1 MSAVE
6 NQEINNN
13 TVDVFEDVFINDV
26 DMYINL
32 WMEERHV
39 EDMCKVSQNRWYNCC
54 KYVYENVFKVNPK
67 YLKDDNNINNAYDT
81 DKVNEVLDIY
91 IDLCNDY
98 EKVVNIVGFTFFT
111 GIHRDTLNGWVNGV
125 QLGSSGSD
133 ICKKIDEMREES
145 LVGLQVSG
153 KGNPMNYMPSL
164 NKYCGFNMPG
174 VRDQGPR
181 VRALTASELPKLG
194 SGNCARLPDN
204 FDNSSPDNGEIVIDN
219 SNNLKPSV

>member
-1 MSAVE
+1 MSAVKM
-6 NQEINNN
+6 QEVNN
-13 TVDVFEDVFINDV
+13 TVDVFKDDI

-54 KYVYENVFKVNPK
+54 KYIYENVFKVNPK

-133 ICKKIDEMREES
+133 ICKKLDEMREES

-174 VRDQGPR
+174 VRDQGSR

-194 SGNCARLPDN
+194 NGNCARLPDN

>member
-6 NQEINNN
+6 TQEVNN
-13 TVDVFEDVFINDV
+13 TVDVFKDDI

-32 WMEERHV
+32 WMEERNI
-39 EDMCKVSQNRWYNCC
+39 EDLCKISQNRWYNCC

-67 YLKDDNNINNAYDT
+67 YLKDNNNINNAYDT

>member
-6 NQEINNN
+6 MQEVNN
-13 TVDVFEDVFINDV
+13 TVDVFKDDI

-32 WMEERHV
+32 WMEERSID
-39 EDMCKVSQNRWYNCC
+39 DMCKVSQNRWYNCC
-54 KYVYENVFKVNPK
+54 KHVYENVFKVNPK

-133 ICKKIDEMREES
+133 ICKKLDEMREES

-174 VRDQGPR
+174 VRDQGAR
-181 VRALTASELPKLG
+181 ARALTASELPKLG
-194 SGNCARLPDN
+194 NGNCARLPDN

>member
-6 NQEINNN
+6 TQEVNN
-13 TVDVFEDVFINDV
+13 TVDVFKDDI

-32 WMEERHV
+32 WMEERNI
-39 EDMCKVSQNRWYNCC
+39 EDLCKISQNRWYNCC

>member
-6 NQEINNN
+6 MQKVNN
-13 TVDVFEDVFINDV
+13 TVDVFKDDI

-32 WMEERHV
+32 WMEERNI
-39 EDMCKVSQNRWYNCC
+39 EDLCKISQNRWYNCC

-219 SNNLKPSV
+219 LSDELKLVL

>member
-6 NQEINNN
+6 MQKVNN
-13 TVDVFEDVFINDV
+13 TVDVFKDDI

-32 WMEERHV
+32 WMEERNI
-39 EDMCKVSQNRWYNCC
+39 EDLCKISQNRWYNCC

-219 SNNLKPSV
+219 SNNLKLSV

>member
-13 TVDVFEDVFINDV
+13 TVDVFKSDI

-32 WMEERHV
+32 WMEERNI
-39 EDMCKVSQNRWYNCC
+39 EDMCGVSQNRWYNCC
-54 KYVYENVFKVNPK
+54 KYIYEHVFKMNPK
-67 YLKDDNNINNAYDT
+67 YLKDDRNINNAYDT

-125 QLGSSGSD
+125 QLASSGSD
-133 ICKKIDEMREES
+133 ICKK
-145 LVGLQVSG
+145 LT
-153 KGNPMNYMPSL
+153 K
-164 NKYCGFNMPG
+164 C
-174 VRDQGPR
+174 VRK
-181 VRALTASELPKLG
+181 VW
-194 SGNCARLPDN
+194 
-204 FDNSSPDNGEIVIDN
+204 
-219 SNNLKPSV
+219 

>member
-1 MSAVE
+1 MSE
-6 NQEINNN
+6 IETQEVNGNA
-13 TVDVFEDVFINDV
+13 VDVFKNDI

-32 WMEERHV
+32 WMEERNIT
-39 EDMCKVSQNRWYNCC
+39 DMCKVSQNRWYNCC
-54 KYVYENVFKVNPK
+54 KYVYENVFKANPK

-81 DKVNEVLDIY
+81 DKVNNILDLY

-98 EKVVNIVGFTFFT
+98 EKIINITGFVFFT

-133 ICKKIDEMREES
+133 ICKKIDQMREES

-174 VRDQGPR
+174 VRAQAAEQTQSIEQIRERYQITGQ
-181 VRALTASELPKLG
+181 TAEQPCLQPPEADFS
-194 SGNCARLPDN
+194 
-204 FDNSSPDNGEIVIDN
+204 
-219 SNNLKPSV
+219 

>member
-6 NQEINNN
+6 MQEINNN
-13 TVDVFEDVFINDV
+13 TVDVFKSDI

-39 EDMCKVSQNRWYNCC
+39 EDLCKVSQNRWYNCC
-54 KYVYENVFKVNPK
+54 KYIYEHVFKVNPK

-125 QLGSSGSD
+125 QLGSSGPD
-133 ICKKIDEMREES
+133 ICKKIDQMREES
-145 LVGLQVSG
+145 LVGLQISG
-153 KGNPMNYMPSL
+153 KNNPMCYMPSL

-174 VRDQGPR
+174 VRDQGAR
-181 VRALTASELPKLG
+181 ARALTASELPKLG
-194 SGNCARLPDN
+194 SGNCARLPDK

-219 SNNLKPSV
+219 SNNSNPSI

>member
-6 NQEINNN
+6 MQEVNN
-13 TVDVFEDVFINDV
+13 TVDVFKDDI

-32 WMEERHV
+32 WMEERSI

-54 KYVYENVFKVNPK
+54 KYIYEHVFKVNPK

-174 VRDQGPR
+174 VRDQGSR

>member
-6 NQEINNN
+6 MQEVNN
-13 TVDVFEDVFINDV
+13 TVDVFKDDI

-32 WMEERHV
+32 WMEERSI

-54 KYVYENVFKVNPK
+54 KFVYENVFKVNPK

-174 VRDQGPR
+174 VRDQGAR
-181 VRALTASELPKLG
+181 ARALTASELPKLG

>member
-6 NQEINNN
+6 MQEVNN
-13 TVDVFEDVFINDV
+13 TVDVFKSDI

-174 VRDQGPR
+174 VRDQGAR
-181 VRALTASELPKLG
+181 ARALTASELPKLG

>member
-6 NQEINNN
+6 TQEVNN
-13 TVDVFEDVFINDV
+13 TVDVFKDDI

-32 WMEERHV
+32 WMEERNI
-39 EDMCKVSQNRWYNCC
+39 EDLCKISQNRWYNCC
-54 KYVYENVFKVNPK
+54 KYVYENVFKINPK

>member
-6 NQEINNN
+6 MQKVNN
-13 TVDVFEDVFINDV
+13 TVDVFKDDI

-32 WMEERHV
+32 WMEERNI
-39 EDMCKVSQNRWYNCC
+39 EDLCKISQNRWYNCC

-194 SGNCARLPDN
+194 SGNYARLPDN

>member
-6 NQEINNN
+6 TQEVNN
-13 TVDVFEDVFINDV
+13 TVDVFKDDI

-32 WMEERHV
+32 WMEERNI
-39 EDMCKVSQNRWYNCC
+39 EDLCKISQNRWYNCC

-133 ICKKIDEMREES
+133 ICKKIDQMREES

-174 VRDQGPR
+174 VRDQGSR

>member
-1 MSAVE
+1 MSIMSAVE
-6 NQEINNN
+6 NQEVNN
-13 TVDVFEDVFINDV
+13 TVDVFKDDI

-32 WMEERHV
+32 WMEERSI

-54 KYVYENVFKVNPK
+54 KYIYEHVFKMNPK
-67 YLKDDNNINNAYDT
+67 YLKDDRNINNAYDT
-81 DKVNEVLDIY
+81 DKVNNILNLY

-98 EKVVNIVGFTFFT
+98 EKIINITGFTFFT

-125 QLGSSGSD
+125 QLASSGSD

-174 VRDQGPR
+174 VRDQGSR
-181 VRALTASELPKLG
+181 ARALTASELPKLG

-219 SNNLKPSV
+219 SNNSNTSI

>member
-6 NQEINNN
+6 MQEINNN
-13 TVDVFEDVFINDV
+13 TVDVFKSDI

-39 EDMCKVSQNRWYNCC
+39 EDLCKVSQNRWYNCC
-54 KYVYENVFKVNPK
+54 KYIYEHVFKANPK

-133 ICKKIDEMREES
+133 ICKKIDQMREES
-145 LVGLQVSG
+145 LVGLQISG
-153 KGNPMNYMPSL
+153 KNNPMCYMPSL

-174 VRDQGPR
+174 VRDQGAR
-181 VRALTASELPKLG
+181 ARALTASELPKLG
-194 SGNCARLPDN
+194 SGNCARLPDK

-219 SNNLKPSV
+219 SNNSNPSI

>member
-6 NQEINNN
+6 MQEINNN
-13 TVDVFEDVFINDV
+13 TVDVFKSDI

-32 WMEERHV
+32 WMEERHI
-39 EDMCKVSQNRWYNCC
+39 EDLCKISQNRWYNCC

>member
-6 NQEINNN
+6 MQKVNN
-13 TVDVFEDVFINDV
+13 TVDVFKDDI

-32 WMEERHV
+32 WMEERNI
-39 EDMCKVSQNRWYNCC
+39 EDLCKISQNRWYNCC
-54 KYVYENVFKVNPK
+54 KYIYEHVFKVNQK

-174 VRDQGPR
+174 VRDQGSR
-181 VRALTASELPKLG
+181 ARALTASELPQLG
-194 SGNCARLPDN
+194 GGNCSRLPDN
-204 FDNSSPDNGEIVIDN
+204 FDNSRPSSSEIVIDN
-219 SNNLKPSV
+219 SNNSNTSI

>member
-6 NQEINNN
+6 TQEVNN
-13 TVDVFEDVFINDV
+13 TVDVFKDDI

-32 WMEERHV
+32 WMEERNI
-39 EDMCKVSQNRWYNCC
+39 EDLCKISQNRWYNCC

-111 GIHRDTLNGWVNGV
+111 GIHRDTLNGWVNGER
-125 QLGSSGSD
+125 LGSTASD
-133 ICKKIDEMREES
+133 ICKKIDQMREES
-145 LVGLQVSG
+145 LVGLQISG
-153 KGNPMNYMPSL
+153 KNNPMCYMPSL

-174 VRDQGPR
+174 VRDQGAR
-181 VRALTASELPKLG
+181 SRALTASELPQLG
-194 SGNCARLPDN
+194 GGNCARLPDN

>member
-6 NQEINNN
+6 MQEVNN
-13 TVDVFEDVFINDV
+13 TVDVFKSDI

-54 KYVYENVFKVNPK
+54 KYIYEHVFKVNPK

-133 ICKKIDEMREES
+133 ICKKLDEMREES

-174 VRDQGPR
+174 VRDQGARAR
-181 VRALTASELPKLG
+181 VLTASELPKLG
-194 SGNCARLPDN
+194 NGNCARLPDN
-204 FDNSSPDNGEIVIDN
+204 FDNSSLDNGEIVIDN
-219 SNNLKPSV
+219 SNNSNTSI

>member
-6 NQEINNN
+6 MQEVNN
-13 TVDVFEDVFINDV
+13 TVDVFKDDI

-39 EDMCKVSQNRWYNCC
+39 EDLCKVSQNRWYNCC
-54 KYVYENVFKVNPK
+54 KYIYEHVFKVNPK

-133 ICKKIDEMREES
+133 ICKKLDEMREES

-174 VRDQGPR
+174 VRDQGSR
-181 VRALTASELPKLG
+181 ARALTASELPKLG
-194 SGNCARLPDN
+194 SWNCARLPDN

>member
-6 NQEINNN
+6 MQEVNN
-13 TVDVFEDVFINDV
+13 TVDVFKDDI

-32 WMEERHV
+32 WMEERSI

-54 KYVYENVFKVNPK
+54 KYIYEHVFKVNPK

-125 QLGSSGSD
+125 QLASSGSD

-174 VRDQGPR
+174 VRDQGSR

-204 FDNSSPDNGEIVIDN
+204 FDNSSPDNGEIVIEN

>member
-6 NQEINNN
+6 MQEVNN
-13 TVDVFEDVFINDV
+13 TVDVFKDDI

-32 WMEERHV
+32 WMEERSI

-54 KYVYENVFKVNPK
+54 KYIYEHVFKVNPK

-125 QLGSSGSD
+125 QLASSGSD

-174 VRDQGPR
+174 VRDQGAR
-181 VRALTASELPKLG
+181 ARALTASELPKLG
-194 SGNCARLPDN
+194 NGNCARLPDN

-219 SNNLKPSV
+219 SNNSNTSI

>member
-6 NQEINNN
+6 MKEINNN
-13 TVDVFEDVFINDV
+13 TVDVFKSDI

-32 WMEERHV
+32 WMEERNID
-39 EDMCKVSQNRWYNCC
+39 DMCKVSQNRWYNCC
-54 KYVYENVFKVNPK
+54 KYIYEHVFKVNPK

-125 QLGSSGSD
+125 QLASSGSD

-174 VRDQGPR
+174 VRDQGSR

>member
-6 NQEINNN
+6 TQEVNN
-13 TVDVFEDVFINDV
+13 TVDVFKSDI

-32 WMEERHV
+32 WMEERNI
-39 EDMCKVSQNRWYNCC
+39 EDLCKISQNRWYNCC

-125 QLGSSGSD
+125 QLASSGSD

-174 VRDQGPR
+174 VRDQGSR

>member
-6 NQEINNN
+6 NQEVNN
-13 TVDVFEDVFINDV
+13 TVDVFKDDI

-32 WMEERHV
+32 WMEERNI
-39 EDMCKVSQNRWYNCC
+39 EDLCKISQNRWYNCC

-174 VRDQGPR
+174 VRDQGSR

>member
-6 NQEINNN
+6 MQEVNN
-13 TVDVFEDVFINDV
+13 TVDVFKSDI

-32 WMEERHV
+32 WMEERSID
-39 EDMCKVSQNRWYNCC
+39 DMCKVSQNRWYNCC

>member
-6 NQEINNN
+6 MQEVNN
-13 TVDVFEDVFINDV
+13 TVDVFKSDI

-133 ICKKIDEMREES
+133 ICKKIDQMREES
-145 LVGLQVSG
+145 LVGLQISG
-153 KGNPMNYMPSL
+153 KNNPMCYMPSL

-174 VRDQGPR
+174 VRDQGSR

>member
-6 NQEINNN
+6 MQEVNN
-13 TVDVFEDVFINDV
+13 TVDVFKDDI

-32 WMEERHV
+32 WMEERNI
-39 EDMCKVSQNRWYNCC
+39 EDLCKISQNRWYNCC

-133 ICKKIDEMREES
+133 ICKKLDEMREES

-174 VRDQGPR
+174 VRDQGSR

>member
-6 NQEINNN
+6 TQEVNN
-13 TVDVFEDVFINDV
+13 TVDVFQDDI

-32 WMEERHV
+32 WMEERNI
-39 EDMCKVSQNRWYNCC
+39 EDLCKISQNRWYNCC

>member
-6 NQEINNN
+6 NQEVNN
-13 TVDVFEDVFINDV
+13 TVDVFKDDI

-32 WMEERHV
+32 WMEERNI
-39 EDMCKVSQNRWYNCC
+39 EDLCKISQNRWYNCC

-174 VRDQGPR
+174 VRDQGSR

-219 SNNLKPSV
+219 SNNLSMFKA

>member
-6 NQEINNN
+6 MQEINNN
-13 TVDVFEDVFINDV
+13 TVDVFKSDI

-39 EDMCKVSQNRWYNCC
+39 EDLCKVSQNRWYNCC
-54 KYVYENVFKVNPK
+54 KYIYEHVFKVNPK

-81 DKVNEVLDIY
+81 NKVNEVLDIY

-133 ICKKIDEMREES
+133 ICKKLDEMREES

-181 VRALTASELPKLG
+181 ARALTASELPKLG
-194 SGNCARLPDN
+194 NGNCARLPDN
-204 FDNSSPDNGEIVIDN
+204 FDNSSSNSSEIVIDN

>member
-1 MSAVE
+1 MSIISAVE
-6 NQEINNN
+6 TQEVNN
-13 TVDVFEDVFINDV
+13 TVDVFKDDI

-32 WMEERHV
+32 WMEERSI

-54 KYVYENVFKVNPK
+54 KYIYEHVFKVNPK

-125 QLGSSGSD
+125 QLASSGSD
-133 ICKKIDEMREES
+133 ICKKLDEMREES

-174 VRDQGPR
+174 VRDQGSR
-181 VRALTASELPKLG
+181 ARALTASELPKLG